1 MYENFARAHPPSAM
15 RLPTDLRTPPA
26 AAAVAGQAAGLC
38 LSTLLCLNLNGPL
51 PMLPAFA
58 AESEQVSHVALESW
72 TD

>member
-1 MYENFARAHPPSAM
+1 M

-58 AESEQVSHVALESW
+58 AESEQVSHRGP
-72 TD
+72 